1 MSSRAFNIAD
11 HMKNLQGTRTL
22 ASGAKIVGADA
33 DSIQAPGLI
42 TSAGG
47 GDNTSINSAIGS
59 ATGATFNG
67 TVGSSATFPTGH
79 ILQVVQT
86 VKTDTYSNTNY
97 GDDYVAIPGMTLE
110 ITPASTSNKILV
122 CASIT
127 AGSSAYAVFFKLRHN
142 GSGSYAD
149 VTGAVGDGS
158 DSRAYITFDTEAGNS
173 DSDQSTTATMMF
185 LDSPSKDTAFSYQ
198 VWGSHRHV
206 GTWTINMSSGDGDA
220 NYSPRSI
227 STLTLMEI
235 AG

>member
-67 TVGSSATFPTGH
+67 TVGSSATFPAGH
-79 ILQVVQT
+79 VLQIVQHVT
-86 VKTDTYSNTNY
+86 STKIVNTTNPA
-97 GDDYVAIPGMTLE
+97 DVDLMEKA
-110 ITPASTSNKILV
+110 ITPKKNTSKILV
-122 CASIT
+122 MLVWYEGNSNPNGAYRLMRDGTSIVNSWT
-127 AGSSAYAVFFKLRHN
+127 NVSG
-142 GSGSYAD
+142 GSGTGFISMDDFPVPNSYSMASMNF
-149 VTGAVGDGS
+149 T
-158 DSRAYITFDTEAGNS
+158 Y
-173 DSDQSTTATMMF
+173 
-185 LDSPSKDTAFSYQ
+185 LDSPTIPTTPIAITYKLGTHSSSSVYFNTQIDDS
-198 VWGSHRHV
+198 SSV
-206 GTWTINMSSGDGDA
+206 GGTSTI
-220 NYSPRSI
+220 
-227 STLTLMEI
+227 TLWEL